1 MGKWDTSAAELQ
13 PVEEPV
19 GAALDDV
26 IEEASAWLGA
36 RQANDGHWLFE
47 LEADAT
53 IPAEY
58 ILLNHFLGEIDDQV
72 EAKIAKYLRRIQ
84 GSHGGWPLYHDG
96 DLNISATVKA
106 YYALKLVGDDPDAP
120 HMRRAREAV
129 LAHGGAAEANVFT
142 RIALAVF
149 GQVPW
154 RAVPWMRPEAMFL
167 PKWSPFHIDK
177 VSYWSRT
184 VMVPLFVLA
193 ALKPR
198 ARNPR
203 NVSISELFVVPP
215 KKHKKYLKNP
225 TGSRIGGALLVV
237 DRVGRLCDP
246 LFPGFLERKAIDKA
260 MAFVMERFN
269 GEEGLGGIFPA
280 MANTVM
286 ALDVLGTPRDHPDFV
301 TARQAVDKLL
311 VIRNGEAYCQPC
323 LSPVWD
329 TGLAL
334 HAMQEA
340 GLRHTDPVVSG
351 ACEWLRGRQILD
363 VRGDWASRRP
373 DVRPGGWAFQYW
385 NDAYPDVDD
394 AAVVVMGLHRAGD
407 EKYREAIARGTEWI
421 IGMQSASG
429 GWGAF
434 DADNEHYGLNHIPFA
449 DHGALLDP
457 PTSDVTA
464 RCLGMLAQ
472 LGYTRD
478 NPVVAKALD
487 FLKREQEEDGSWF
500 GRWGTNYIYG
510 TWSVLSALN
519 AVGEDPKSPYVQ
531 KAVQWLKSRQRD
543 DGGWGED
550 CASYWEERRD
560 EVKVVSTPS
569 QTAWAVLGLMAAG
582 EVDSEYVERGVDHLL
597 TAPRDGG
604 KWNETFYNAVG
615 FPRVFYLN
623 YHGYST
629 YFPLWAIA
637 RYRNLRQGNAS
648 TTMYGI

>member
-1 MGKWDTSAAELQ
+1 MGKWDSSAAELQ

-19 GAALDDV
+19 GAALDEV
-26 IEEASAWLGA
+26 IGEASTWLAA

-53 IPAEY
+53 ITAEY
-58 ILLNHFLGEIDDQV
+58 ILFNHYLGEIDDEI

-96 DLNISATVKA
+96 DFNISSTVKA
-106 YYALKLVGDDPDAP
+106 YYALKLAGDDPDAP

-129 LAHGGAAEANVFT
+129 LAHGGAAKANVFT
-142 RIALAVF
+142 RITLALF

-167 PKWSPFHIDK
+167 PKWAPFHIDK

-184 VMVPLFVLA
+184 VMVPLFVVT

-203 NVSISELFVVPP
+203 GVDIRELFVVPP
-215 KKHKKYLKNP
+215 EEQKSYLKNP
-225 TGSRIGGALLVV
+225 TGRRVGDMLLVV
-237 DRVGRLCDP
+237 DRIGRLVDP
-246 LFPGFLERKAIDKA
+246 LFPAFLERRAIDKA
-260 MAFVMERFN
+260 MAFVKKRLN
-269 GEEGLGGIFPA
+269 GEDGLGGIFPA
-280 MANTVM
+280 MEYSM
-286 ALDVLGTPRDHPDFV
+286 IALDALGCSRDDPDFV
-301 TARQAVDKLL
+301 TGRRAVDKLL
-311 VIRNGEAYCQPC
+311 VVRNGEAYCQPC

-334 HAMQEA
+334 HAMLEA
-340 GLRHTDPVVSG
+340 GLRRDDSEVSG

-363 VRGDWASRRP
+363 VPGDWTANRGH
-373 DVRPGGWAFQYW
+373 VRPGGWAFQYW
-385 NDAYPDVDD
+385 NDYYPDVDD
-394 AAVVVMGLHRAGD
+394 TAVVVMGLHRADG
-407 EKYREAIARGTEWI
+407 ETYREAISRGTEWI
-421 IGMQSASG
+421 IGMQSACG
-429 GWGAF
+429 GWGSF
-434 DADNEHYGLNHIPFA
+434 DADNEHYGLNNIPFA

-457 PTSDVTA
+457 PTADVTA

-478 NPVVAKALD
+478 NPVVARALD
-487 FLKREQEEDGSWF
+487 FLKREQEADGSWF

-519 AVGEDPKSPYVQ
+519 AVGEDSQAPYVR
-531 KAVQWLKSRQRD
+531 KAVQWLKARQRT

-550 CASYWEERRD
+550 CASYWQERRD
-560 EVKVVSTPS
+560 EVKASTPS
-569 QTAWAVLGLMAAG
+569 QTAWALLALMAVG
-582 EVDSEYVERGVDHLL
+582 EGDSDHVERGIDHLL
-597 TAPRDGG
+597 AAPRDGG
-604 KWNETFYNAVG
+604 KWHEKLYNAVG
-615 FPRVFYLN
+615 FPRVFYLS
-623 YHGYST
+623 YHGYSA

-637 RYRNLRQGNAS
+637 RYRNLREGNAR

>member
-1 MGKWDTSAAELQ
+1 MGKWDSSAAELQ

-19 GAALDDV
+19 GAALDNV
-26 IEEASAWLGA
+26 IGEASAWLGA
-36 RQANDGHWLFE
+36 RRANDGHWLFE

-53 IPAEY
+53 ISGEY
-58 ILLNHFLGEIDDQV
+58 ILLNHYLGDIDD
-72 EAKIAKYLRRIQ
+72 EIEGRIAAYLRRTQ

-96 DLNISATVKA
+96 DFNISATVKA
-106 YYALKLVGDDPDAP
+106 YYALKLAGDDPASP
-120 HMRRAREAV
+120 HMMRAREAV
-129 LAHGGAAEANVFT
+129 LAHGGAAKANVFT
-142 RIALAVF
+142 RITLALF

-167 PKWSPFHIDK
+167 PKWAPFHIDK

-203 NVSISELFVVPP
+203 NVDIRELFVVPP
-215 KKHKKYLKNP
+215 EEQKGYLKNP
-225 TGSRIGGALLVV
+225 TGRRVGDMLLVV
-237 DRVGRLCDP
+237 DRIGRLLDP
-246 LFPGFLERKAIDKA
+246 LFPASLERRAIDKA
-260 MAFVMERFN
+260 MAFVKKRLN
-269 GEEGLGGIFPA
+269 GEDGLGGIFPA
-280 MANTVM
+280 IEYSLI
-286 ALDVLGTPRDHPDFV
+286 ALDALGCPHDDPDFV
-301 TARQAVDKLL
+301 TVRRAVDKLL

-334 HAMQEA
+334 HAMLEA
-340 GLRHTDPVVSG
+340 GLRHDDPEVSG

-363 VRGDWASRRP
+363 VPGDWAANRGH
-373 DVRPGGWAFQYW
+373 VRPGGWAFQYW
-385 NDAYPDVDD
+385 NDYYPDVDD
-394 AAVVVMGLHRAGD
+394 TAVIVMGLHRAD
-407 EKYREAIARGTEWI
+407 AETYREAIARGTEWI
-421 IGMQSASG
+421 IGMQSANG

-434 DADNEHYGLNHIPFA
+434 DADNEHYGLNNIPFA

-457 PTSDVTA
+457 PTADVTA

-478 NPVVAKALD
+478 NPVVARALD
-487 FLKREQEEDGSWF
+487 FLKRDQEEDGSWF

-519 AVGEDPKSPYVQ
+519 AVGEDPQAPWVQ
-531 KAVQWLKSRQRD
+531 KAVRWVKARQRT

-560 EVKVVSTPS
+560 EVKASTPS
-569 QTAWAVLGLMAAG
+569 QTAWAVLALMAAG
-582 EVDSEYVERGVDHLL
+582 EGDGDHVERGIDYLL
-597 TAPRDGG
+597 AAPRDGG
-604 KWNETFYNAVG
+604 KWHEKHYNAVG
-615 FPRVFYLN
+615 FPRVFYLS
-623 YHGYST
+623 YHGYSA

-637 RYRNLRQGNAS
+637 RYRNLREGNAK